1 MTYIINLAYMN
12 TLKGIIPIALF
23 LIATLFIGCQRDE
36 IIPNT
41 NNNTP
46 DQLPPITTTGENTFG
61 CKVDGVV
68 WVPNVPPG
76 NIPIYADYSNGVCY
90 VNGRKLKYNSDYTTV
105 ILSQSVGFNIFTGFT
120 TTDTIKLTHPH
131 TWPSTSFDKARGFYY
146 DWVPGNCELVTDS
159 LHEGYL
165 KIIYMDT
172 INQILSGVFE
182 YSAWSPA
189 CNRVV
194 NITEGRFDVHY

>member
-1 MTYIINLAYMN
+1 MRMISRNIFIGL
-12 TLKGIIPIALF
+12 TLILV
-23 LIATLFIGCQRDE
+23 LGCQRDE
-36 IIPNT
+36 ILPIT
-41 NNNTP
+41 NNDQP

-68 WVPNVPPG
+68 WVPNVPSG
-76 NIPIYADYSNGVCY
+76 NIPIYADYSNGVCF
-90 VNGRKLKYNSDYTTV
+90 VWGKKKAYNSDFTSYT
-105 ILSQSVGFNIFTGFT
+105 IFQSLGFNVFTGFT
-120 TTDTIKLTHPH
+120 TSDTILLTWPH
-131 TWPSTSFDKARGFYY
+131 TWPSTTYDKARAYFK
-146 DWVPGNCELVTDS
+146 DNVPGNCEHETDS

-172 INQILSGVFE
+172 INQIISGVFE